1 MGGPLVR
8 LQNNGEGASAAAV
21 VPDLAATTEGQA
33 QQYTDDQVLESTGTL
48 TPPETPNRDQMTE
61 TALGLQPFAGNS
73 SHSLGLVSPPTPEAS
88 PVREVQD
95 GASSSVVSS
104 SAV

>member
-1 MGGPLVR
+1 MG
-8 LQNNGEGASAAAV
+8 
-21 VPDLAATTEGQA
+21 
-33 QQYTDDQVLESTGTL
+33 
-48 TPPETPNRDQMTE
+48 
-61 TALGLQPFAGNS
+61 AGNS

-104 SAV
+104 SAVRRILFNGAGASNEHQDHDYSWGVDGHGDIEEDEVKS